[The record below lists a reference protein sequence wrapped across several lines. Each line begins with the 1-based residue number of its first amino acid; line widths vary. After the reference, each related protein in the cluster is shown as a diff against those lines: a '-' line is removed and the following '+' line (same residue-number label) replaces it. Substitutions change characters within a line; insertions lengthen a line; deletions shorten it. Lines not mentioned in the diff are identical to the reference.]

1 MPGSR
6 ARPSIS
12 GSSVVPGLPNITETP
27 SLLRIWRNACLP
39 EMSGIG
45 PNDNLSGVAL
55 PDSPLLR
62 AARRLPVP
70 FTPVWLMRQ
79 AGRYLPEYRAMRA
92 RHGFLEL
99 CKSPAAAAE
108 VTLQPVERLGVDAAI
123 LFADILLVL
132 EPLGVGLEFVEGE
145 GPRIHRPL
153 RSAADVAA
161 LPTVDVGE
169 AVGAVFETV
178 RLARKALAER
188 VPLIGFAGAPFTL
201 ASYLIEGGPSREFL
215 LTKRFMRAERRAWEA
230 LMSRLSVIVGEYLNG
245 QIAAGAQAVQLFDS
259 WVGTLS
265 PSDYREFVQPWSRES
280 IRRLTP
286 GTPVIHFGVSTAGLL
301 PLMKE
306 TGGDVLGLDWRVEL
320 GPTWDR
326 LGHDIAVQGN
336 LDPAVLLSNVG
347 AIRRATQGILDEAK
361 GRPGHIFNLGHGV
374 HQETPVENVKA
385 LVDIVHELSS
395 R

>member
-27 SLLRIWRNACLP
+27 SVLRIWRNACLP

-108 VTLQPVERLGVDAAI
+108 VTLQAVARLK
-123 LFADILLVL
+123 
-132 EPLGVGLEFVEGE
+132 P
-145 GPRIHRPL
+145 
-153 RSAADVAA
+153 
-161 LPTVDVGE
+161 VDVE
-169 AVGAVFETV
+169 SSVGFVFET
-178 RLARKALAER
+178 ARKVCRALPPR
-188 VPLIGFAGAPFTL
+188 VPLVGFAGAPFTV
-201 ASYLIEGGPSREFL
+201 ASYVVEGGPSRDYL
-215 LTKRFMRAERRAWEA
+215 WVKRMMYEAPGAWRR
-230 LMSRLSVIVGEYLNG
+230 LMEVLVDATAVYLNG

-259 WVGTLS
+259 WVGALS
-265 PSDYREFVQPWSRES
+265 PDDYREHVLPHSRAL
-280 IRRLTP
+280 IGKLTP
-286 GTPVIHFGVSTAGLL
+286 EVPVIHFGTGTSALL
-301 PLMKE
+301 PLMRE
-306 TGGDVLGLDWRVEL
+306 AGGDVIGLDWRVDL
-320 GPTWDR
+320 DAAWAAVGYDV
-326 LGHDIAVQGN
+326 GVQGN
-336 LDPAVLLSNVG
+336 LDPATLLGPV
-347 AIRRATQGILDEAK
+347 ATIRARAERILERAG

-374 HQETPVENVKA
+374 LKETPPENVKA
-385 LVDIVHELSS
+385 LVDIVHEAS
-395 R
+395 